1 MKTAIV
7 IGATGLVGANLVNK
21 LNDAKIY
28 DRVILLVRRKTE
40 LNHLKLE
47 EKIIDFD
54 TIDPDLV
61 KADDIF
67 CAIGTTLK
75 KAGSKENQYKIDC
88 EYPAKIAQMGKQNG
102 VKQFLLVSSV
112 GANKDSSNF
121 YLRTKGELEEKIAAL
136 NYDTFIVMRPSF
148 IIGDRKEFRLG
159 EIIGIFFASLFRP
172 IMLGG
177 LKKYRGV
184 YAIVIAK
191 KMIKMANDNLKG
203 KIIVES
209 DKITLKEN

>member
-21 LNDAKIY
+21 LNDAKVY
-28 DRVILLVRRKTE
+28 DKVILLVRRKTE

-47 EKIIDFD
+47 EKIVDFD
-54 TIDPDLV
+54 TIDSELI

-88 EYPAKIAQMGKQNG
+88 EYPAKIAQMGKLNG
-102 VKQFLLVSSV
+102 VKQFILVSSV
-112 GANKDSSNF
+112 GADKNSSNF
-121 YLRTKGELEEKIAAL
+121 YLRTKGELEERIAAL
-136 NYDTFIVMRPSF
+136 NYDAFIVMRPSF

-159 EIIGIFFASLFRP
+159 EIIGIFLASLFRP
-172 IMLGG
+172 LMIGK

-184 YAIVIAK
+184 HAIAIAK
-191 KMIKMANDNLKG
+191 KMVKLANDNLNG
-203 KIIVES
+203 MVVVES
-209 DKITLKEN
+209 GKITLKEK

>member
-7 IGATGLVGANLVNK
+7 IGATGLVGVNLVNRLK
-21 LNDAKIY
+21 DSKSY
-28 DRVILLVRRKTE
+28 ERVTLLVRRKTD
-40 LNHLKLE
+40 LNHLKIE

-54 TIDPDLV
+54 KIDTELI

-88 EYPAKIAQMGKQNG
+88 EYPATIAKMGRQNG
-102 VKQFLLVSSV
+102 VKQFILISSI
-112 GANKDSSNF
+112 GADKNSSNF
-121 YLRTKGELEEKIAAL
+121 YLRTKGELEEKISEL
-136 NYDTFIVMRPSF
+136 NFDSFIILRPSF

-159 EIIGIFFASLFRP
+159 EVIGIFFASLFRP
-172 IMLGG
+172 LMLGG

-184 YAIVIAK
+184 HAIVIAK
-191 KMIKMANDNLKG
+191 KMIKMASENLKG
-203 KIIVES
+203 KIVLES
-209 DKITLKEN
+209 DKI

>member
-7 IGATGLVGANLVNK
+7 IGATGLVGVNLVNK

-28 DRVILLVRRKTE
+28 DKVILLVRRKTE

-47 EKIIDFD
+47 ERIIDFD
-54 TIDPDLV
+54 TVDPDIV
-61 KADDIF
+61 RADDIF

-102 VKQFLLVSSV
+102 VKQFILVSSV
-112 GANKDSSNF
+112 GADKNSSNF
-121 YLRTKGELEEKIAAL
+121 YLRTKGELEEKISEL
-136 NYDTFIVMRPSF
+136 NFDSFIVLRPSF

-159 EIIGIFFASLFRP
+159 EIIGIFFASLFKP
-172 IMLGG
+172 FMLGR

-191 KMIKMANDNLKG
+191 KMIKLANENLKG
-203 KIIVES
+203 KTIVES
-209 DKITLKEN
+209 DKITLKEK

>member
-7 IGATGLVGANLVNK
+7 IGATGLVGVNLVGK
-21 LNDAKIY
+21 LNDSKAYEK
-28 DRVILLVRRKTE
+28 VILLVRRKTE
-40 LNHLKLE
+40 LNHLKIE

-54 TIDPDLV
+54 TIDAELV

-88 EYPAKIAQMGKQNG
+88 EYPATIAKMGRQNG
-102 VKQFLLVSSV
+102 VKQFILVSSI
-112 GANKDSSNF
+112 GADKNSSNF
-121 YLRTKGELEEKIAAL
+121 YLRTKGELEEKIAQL
-136 NYDTFIVMRPSF
+136 NFDAFIILRPSF

-159 EIIGIFFASLFRP
+159 EIIGIFFASLLRP
-172 IMLGG
+172 LMLGG

-184 YAIVIAK
+184 HAISIAK
-191 KMIKMANDNLKG
+191 KMVKLANENLKG

-209 DKITLKEN
+209 DKI

>member
-7 IGATGLVGANLVNK
+7 IGATGLVGLNLVGK
-21 LNDAKIY
+21 LNDSKAYEK
-28 DRVILLVRRKTE
+28 VILLVRRKTE
-40 LNHLKLE
+40 LNHLKIE

-54 TIDPDLV
+54 TIDADLV

-88 EYPAKIAQMGKQNG
+88 EYPATIAKMGRQNG
-102 VKQFLLVSSV
+102 VKQFILVSSI
-112 GANKDSSNF
+112 GADKNSSNF
-121 YLRTKGELEEKIAAL
+121 YLRTKGELEEKITQL
-136 NYDTFIVMRPSF
+136 NFDAFIILRPSF

-159 EIIGIFFASLFRP
+159 ETIGIFFASLFRP
-172 IMLGG
+172 FMLGG

-184 YAIVIAK
+184 SAISIAK
-191 KMIKMANDNLKG
+191 KMIKLANENLKG

-209 DKITLKEN
+209 DKI

>member
-7 IGATGLVGANLVNK
+7 IGATGLVGVNLVNK
-21 LNDAKIY
+21 LNDSNIY
-28 DRVILLVRRKTE
+28 DKVTLLVRRKTD

-54 TIDPDLV
+54 TVDADLV

-75 KAGSKENQYKIDC
+75 KAGSKEKQYKIDC

-102 VKQFLLVSSV
+102 VKQFILVSSI
-112 GANKDSSNF
+112 GADKNSSNF
-121 YLRTKGELEEKIAAL
+121 YLRTKGELEEKISQL
-136 NYDTFIVMRPSF
+136 NFHSFIIVRPSF
-148 IIGDRKEFRLG
+148 IIGERKEFRLG
-159 EIIGIFFASLFRP
+159 EMIGIFFASLFRP
-172 IMLGG
+172 LMLGG

-184 YAIVIAK
+184 YAISIAK
-191 KMIKMANDNLKG
+191 KMIKLANENLKG

-209 DKITLKEN
+209 DEI

>member
-7 IGATGLVGANLVNK
+7 IGATGLVGVNLVNK
-21 LNDAKIY
+21 LNDTKVY
-28 DRVILLVRRKTE
+28 EKVTLLVRRKTD

-54 TIDPDLV
+54 TIDPELV

-88 EYPAKIAQMGKQNG
+88 EYPAKIARMAKENG
-102 VKQFLLVSSV
+102 SKQFLLVSSV
-112 GANKDSSNF
+112 GADKNSSNF
-121 YLRTKGELEEKIAAL
+121 YLRTKGELEEKISNL
-136 NYDTFIVMRPSF
+136 NFETFITLRPSF

-159 EIIGIFFASLFRP
+159 EMIGIFFASLFRP
-172 IMLGG
+172 LMLGG

-184 YAIVIAK
+184 HAIVIAK

-209 DKITLKEN
+209 DKITLKEK

>member
-21 LNDAKIY
+21 LNDSKIY
-28 DRVILLVRRKTE
+28 DKVILLVRRKTE

-54 TIDPDLV
+54 TIDPDIV

-88 EYPAKIAQMGKQNG
+88 EYPSKIAQLGKQNG
-102 VKQFLLVSSV
+102 VKQFLLVSSI

-172 IMLGG
+172 LMLGG

-184 YAIVIAK
+184 HAIVIAK

-209 DKITLKEN
+209 DKITLNEK

>member
-7 IGATGLVGANLVNK
+7 IGATGLVGVNLVGK
-21 LNDAKIY
+21 LNDSKAYEK
-28 DRVILLVRRKTE
+28 VILLVRRKTE
-40 LNHLKLE
+40 LNHLKIE

-54 TIDPDLV
+54 TIDADLV

-88 EYPAKIAQMGKQNG
+88 EYPATIAKMGRQNG
-102 VKQFLLVSSV
+102 VKQFILVSSI
-112 GANKDSSNF
+112 GADKNSSNF
-121 YLRTKGELEEKIAAL
+121 YLRTKGELEEKIAEL
-136 NYDTFIVMRPSF
+136 NYESFIVVRPSF

-172 IMLGG
+172 LMLGK

-184 YAIVIAK
+184 HAISIAK
-191 KMIKMANDNLKG
+191 KMVKLANENLKG

-209 DKITLKEN
+209 DKI